1 MQTSIQVID
10 LNFQNTKESIGSFLI
25 PTQKGPVLIES
36 GPETTFEALS
46 AGIEK
51 AGYKVE
57 DIHAVLLTH
66 IHFDHAGAAWKFA
79 KNGAKIFVHEIGLP
93 HLANPE
99 KLWNSAAQIY
109 GDDMDRLWG
118 KMEPISQELLISAN
132 DGDIIDFGDVQFK
145 VIYTPGHA
153 VHHNAYQ
160 LNDVIFTGDVAGCK
174 IENGP
179 VVPPCPPPDINLTLW
194 KQSIQKLKDA
204 NPSALYL
211 THFARQENPIQLL
224 EELEIELDNW
234 ANFIKP
240 FFEAGTPADEIVPQ
254 FMKFTSGAFKAKG
267 LTDKEIQIYEYA
279 NPSWMSVNGLLRYWK
294 LKSQGRIE

>member
-1 MQTSIQVID
+1 MNVPIQIID
-10 LNFQNTKESIGSFLI
+10 LNFLDTKQSIGSFLI
-25 PTQKGPVLIES
+25 PTAKGPVLIES
-36 GPETTFEALS
+36 GPETTFSVLK

-51 AGYKVE
+51 AGYKIE

-79 KNGAKIFVHEIGLP
+79 KNGTKIYVHQVGLP

-109 GDDMDRLWG
+109 GDDMNRLWG
-118 KMEPISQELLISAN
+118 KMEPIPEDLLIAAN
-132 DGDIIDFGDVQFK
+132 DGDVIDFGNVQFK

-174 IENGP
+174 IANGP
-179 VVPPCPPPDINLTLW
+179 VVPPCPPPDIDLVLW
-194 KQSIQKLKDA
+194 KKSIQKLKDA

-211 THFARQENPIQLL
+211 THFARQEHPVQLL
-224 EELEIELDNW
+224 EELEMELDNW

-240 FFEAGTPADEIVPQ
+240 FFDAGIPADEIVPQ
-254 FMKFTSGAFKAKG
+254 FMQFTSQAFKAKG
-267 LTDKEIQIYEYA
+267 LTDTEIQIYEYA

-294 LKSQGRIE
+294 LKQQGRL

>member
-1 MQTSIQVID
+1 MNVPIQIID
-10 LNFQNTKESIGSFLI
+10 LNFLDTKQSIGSFLI
-25 PTQKGPVLIES
+25 PTAKGPVLIES
-36 GPETTFEALS
+36 GPETTFPVLK

-51 AGYKVE
+51 AGYKIE

-79 KNGAKIFVHEIGLP
+79 KNGTKIYVHQVGLP

-109 GDDMDRLWG
+109 GDDMNRLWG
-118 KMEPISQELLISAN
+118 KMEPIPEDLLIAAN
-132 DGDIIDFGDVQFK
+132 DGDVIDFGNVQFK

-174 IENGP
+174 IANGP
-179 VVPPCPPPDINLTLW
+179 VVPPCPPPDIDLVLW
-194 KQSIQKLKDA
+194 KKSIQKLKDA

-211 THFARQENPIQLL
+211 THFARQEHPVQLL
-224 EELEIELDNW
+224 EELEMELDNW

-240 FFEAGTPADEIVPQ
+240 FFDAGIPADEIVPQ
-254 FMKFTSGAFKAKG
+254 FMQFTSQAFKTKG
-267 LTDKEIQIYEYA
+267 LTDTEIQIYEYA

-294 LKSQGRIE
+294 LKQQGRL

>member
-1 MQTSIQVID
+1 MNAEIQVID

-25 PTQKGPVLIES
+25 KTSKGPVLIES
-36 GPETTFEALS
+36 GPESTFEQLEK
-46 AGIEK
+46 GINN
-51 AGYKVE
+51 AGYRVA
-57 DIHAVLLTH
+57 DIYAVLLTH

-79 KNGAKIFVHEIGLP
+79 KNGSKIYVHEIGLP

-118 KMEPISQELLISAN
+118 KMEPINEELLIAAN
-132 DGDIIDFGDVQFK
+132 DGDVIDFGDVQFK

-179 VVPPCPPPDINLTLW
+179 VVPPCPPPDINIELW
-194 KQSIQKLKDA
+194 KQSLQKLRDA
-204 NPSALYL
+204 KPKALYL
-211 THFARQENPIQLL
+211 THFAKHENP
-224 EELEIELDNW
+224 LEILNDLEAELDNW
-234 ANFIKP
+234 ANFIKA
-240 FFEAGTPADEIVPQ
+240 FYEDKTPVEEIIPK
-254 FMKFTSGAFKAKG
+254 FMKFTSDAFKLKG
-267 LTDKEIQIYEYA
+267 LSEDEIQIYEYA

-294 LKSQGRIE
+294 LKEQGRI

>member
-1 MQTSIQVID
+1 MNVPIQIID
-10 LNFQNTKESIGSFLI
+10 LNFLDTKQSIGSFLI
-25 PTQKGPVLIES
+25 PTAKGPVLIES
-36 GPETTFEALS
+36 GPETTFSVLK

-51 AGYKVE
+51 AGYKIE

-79 KNGAKIFVHEIGLP
+79 KNGTKIYVHQVGLP

-109 GDDMDRLWG
+109 GDDMNRLWG
-118 KMEPISQELLISAN
+118 KMEPIPEYLLIAAN
-132 DGDIIDFGDVQFK
+132 DGDVINFGNVQFK

-174 IENGP
+174 IANGP
-179 VVPPCPPPDINLTLW
+179 VVPPCPPPDIDLGLW
-194 KQSIQKLKDA
+194 KKSIQKLKDA

-211 THFARQENPIQLL
+211 THFARQEHPVQLL
-224 EELEIELDNW
+224 EELEMELDNW

-240 FFEAGTPADEIVPQ
+240 FFDAGTPAHEIVPQ
-254 FMKFTSGAFKAKG
+254 FMQFTSQAFKAKG
-267 LTDKEIQIYEYA
+267 LTDTEIQIYEYA

-294 LKSQGRIE
+294 LKQQGRL

>member
-10 LNFQNTKESIGSFLI
+10 LNFLNTKESIGSFLI

-79 KNGAKIFVHEIGLP
+79 KNGTKIYVHEIGLP

-118 KMEPISQELLISAN
+118 NMESISTDLLIAAN
-132 DGDIIDFGDVQFK
+132 DGDVIDFGDVQFK

-211 THFARQENPIQLL
+211 THFAKQENPIQLL
-224 EELEIELDNW
+224 TELESELDNW

-240 FFEAGTPADEIVPQ
+240 YYDSNTPAEQIVPK
-254 FMKFTSGAFKAKG
+254 FMHFTTNAFKEKG
-267 LTDKEIQIYEYA
+267 LSDEEIKIYEYA

>member
-1 MQTSIQVID
+1 MNVPIQIID
-10 LNFQNTKESIGSFLI
+10 LNFLDTKQSIGSFLI
-25 PTQKGPVLIES
+25 PTAKGPVLIES
-36 GPETTFEALS
+36 GPETTFSVLK

-51 AGYKVE
+51 AGYKIE

-79 KNGAKIFVHEIGLP
+79 KNGTKIYVHQVGLP

-109 GDDMDRLWG
+109 GDDMNRLWG
-118 KMEPISQELLISAN
+118 KMEPIPEDLLIAAN
-132 DGDIIDFGDVQFK
+132 DGDVINFGNVQFK

-174 IENGP
+174 IANGP
-179 VVPPCPPPDINLTLW
+179 VVPPCPPPDIDLGLW
-194 KQSIQKLKDA
+194 KKSIQKLKDV

-211 THFARQENPIQLL
+211 THFARQEHPVQLL

-240 FFEAGTPADEIVPQ
+240 FFDAGTPAHEIVPQ
-254 FMKFTSGAFKAKG
+254 FMQFTSQAFKAKG
-267 LTDKEIQIYEYA
+267 LTHTEIQIYEYA

-294 LKSQGRIE
+294 LKQQGRL

>member
-1 MQTSIQVID
+1 MNAEIQVID

-25 PTQKGPVLIES
+25 KTSKGPVLIES
-36 GPETTFEALS
+36 GPESTFEQLEK
-46 AGIEK
+46 GINN
-51 AGYKVE
+51 AGYRVA
-57 DIHAVLLTH
+57 DIYAVLLTH

-79 KNGAKIFVHEIGLP
+79 KNGSKIYVHEIGLP

-118 KMEPISQELLISAN
+118 KMEPINEELLIAAN
-132 DGDIIDFGDVQFK
+132 DGDVIDFGYVQFK

-179 VVPPCPPPDINLTLW
+179 VVPPCPPPDINIELW
-194 KQSIQKLKDA
+194 KQSLQKLRDA
-204 NPSALYL
+204 KPKALYL
-211 THFARQENPIQLL
+211 THFAKHENP
-224 EELEIELDNW
+224 LEILNDLEAELDNW

-240 FFEAGTPADEIVPQ
+240 FYEDKTPVEEIIPK
-254 FMKFTSGAFKAKG
+254 FMKFTSDAFKLKG
-267 LTDKEIQIYEYA
+267 LSEDEIQIYEYA

-294 LKSQGRIE
+294 LKEQGRI